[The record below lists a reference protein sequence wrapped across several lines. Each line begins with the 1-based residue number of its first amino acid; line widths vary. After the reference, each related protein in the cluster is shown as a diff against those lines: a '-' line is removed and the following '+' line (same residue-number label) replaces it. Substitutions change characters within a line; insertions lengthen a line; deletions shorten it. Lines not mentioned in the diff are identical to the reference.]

1 MKSARYAIAAVTAA
15 GLLAVSGPAQAANP
29 TKADF
34 DACNREAQA
43 RITSPSAS
51 PSGAGGT
58 SGAPSASSPG
68 SSSSSSTP
76 GASGSA
82 STGAGSGGS
91 TSGASGGMSSSS
103 PGTTSGTSGGSGA
116 TASGADAQL
125 QGMAAAGQSD
135 QAYQQA
141 YRDCMKRLGF

>member
-15 GLLAVSGPAQAANP
+15 GLLAVSGPVQAANP

-51 PSGAGGT
+51 PSGAGAG
-58 SGAPSASSPG
+58 
-68 SSSSSSTP
+68 
-76 GASGSA
+76 
-82 STGAGSGGS
+82 TGAGSGGS

-103 PGTTSGTSGGSGA
+103 PGTTSGTPGGSGA
-116 TASGADAQL
+116 SASGADAQL